1 MAQTVASKTPLENE
15 RPAARFN
22 ILNALKRAP
31 IYVVLVSWAVLVI
44 YPLAWTLFSAFRT
57 DREIMFTPWGM
68 PSTLHF
74 ENFSR
79 AWTKAGIGQFFFN
92 TLLVV
97 IPSLLFTLILSAMVS
112 YVLARYEFPGK
123 RFIQYLFMA
132 GLMFPIFLAL
142 VPLYF
147 IMEFFSIR
155 NTFHGLVLVYIAF
168 SLPFTV
174 FFLVGFFKT
183 LPRELMEASIIDG
196 ATHTQTF
203 VKVMLPLAQPGLVTM
218 AIFNFLGQWNQF
230 ILPTLL
236 MDNSGLKEGQTRYV
250 LSQGLYFLQIQ
261 QQYANDWSGM
271 FAAVSL
277 VMIPT
282 LLVYIIFQEKIEKGL
297 TVGALKG

>member
-1 MAQTVASKTPLENE
+1 MAQTIASKTPIEAE
-15 RPAARFN
+15 RRATRWNFAT
-22 ILNALKRAP
+22 ILKRSP
-31 IYVVLVSWAVLVI
+31 IYLVLVTWALLVI
-44 YPLAWTLFSAFRT
+44 YPLAWTLFSALRT

-68 PSTLHF
+68 PTVLHF
-74 ENFSR
+74 ENFTR

-97 IPSLLFTLILSAMVS
+97 IPSLFFTLILSAMVS
-112 YVLARYEFPGK
+112 YVLARYEFTGK
-123 RFIQYLFMA
+123 RIIQNLFLA

-147 IMEFFSIR
+147 IMQFLGIR

-183 LPRELMEASIIDG
+183 LPRELMEAAIIDG
-196 ATHTQTF
+196 ATHTETF
-203 VKVMLPLAQPGLVTM
+203 LKVMLPLAQPGLVTM

-236 MDNSGLKEGQTRYV
+236 MDNSGLAEGQTRYV

-261 QQYANDWSGM
+261 QQYANDWSGL

-282 LLVYIIFQEKIEKGL
+282 LLVYIIFQDKIEKGL

>member
-1 MAQTVASKTPLENE
+1 MATIDVTKGPAEIQ
-15 RPAARFN
+15 PAAKKLN
-22 ILNALKRAP
+22 ILKIIKQSPVYILLAF
-31 IYVVLVSWAVLVI
+31 WAVVVI
-44 YPLAWTLFSAFRT
+44 YPLAWTFFSALRT

-68 PSTLHF
+68 PTQLHF
-74 ENFSR
+74 ENFVR
-79 AWTKAGIGQFFFN
+79 AWTKAQIGAFFVN
-92 TLLVV
+92 TMIVVLPSLIATLLF
-97 IPSLLFTLILSAMVS
+97 SSMVA

-123 RFIQYLFMA
+123 RVIYYLFLT

-147 IMEFFSIR
+147 IMEFLQLR
-155 NTFHGLVLVYIAF
+155 NTFHGLMVVYVAF
-168 SLPFTV
+168 SLSFTI
-174 FFLVGFFKT
+174 FFMVGFFKT
-183 LPRELMEASIIDG
+183 LPRELMEAAIIDG
-196 ATHTQTF
+196 ASHTQTF
-203 VKVMLPLAQPGLVTM
+203 LQVMLPLAKPGLVTM

-236 MDNSGLKEGQTRYV
+236 MDNTGLPEGQTNYV

-261 QQYANDWSGM
+261 QHYANDWSGM

-282 LLVYIIFQEKIEKGL
+282 LIVYIIFQEKIEKGL

>member
-1 MAQTVASKTPLENE
+1 MAETLATKPPLQAENVPARASFADRL
-15 RPAARFN
+15 R
-22 ILNALKRAP
+22 RAP
-31 IYVVLVSWAVLVI
+31 IYFVLVVWAVLVI
-44 YPLAWTLFSAFRT
+44 YPLAWTFVSAFRT
-57 DREIMFTPWGM
+57 DRDIMFTPWGF
-68 PSTLHF
+68 PDTLHF
-74 ENFSR
+74 ENFAR

-97 IPSLLFTLILSAMVS
+97 IPSLFFTLVLSAMVS
-112 YVLARYEFPGK
+112 YVLARYEFPGR

-147 IMEFFSIR
+147 IMDFLGIR
-155 NTFHGLVLVYIAF
+155 NTFHGLILVYIAF

-174 FFLVGFFKT
+174 FFLVSFFKT

-218 AIFNFLGQWNQF
+218 GIFNFLGQWNQF

-236 MDNSGLKEGQTRYV
+236 MDNSGLREGQTRYV

-261 QQYANDWSGM
+261 QQYTNDWSGM

-282 LLVYIIFQEKIEKGL
+282 LVVYIIFQERIEKGL